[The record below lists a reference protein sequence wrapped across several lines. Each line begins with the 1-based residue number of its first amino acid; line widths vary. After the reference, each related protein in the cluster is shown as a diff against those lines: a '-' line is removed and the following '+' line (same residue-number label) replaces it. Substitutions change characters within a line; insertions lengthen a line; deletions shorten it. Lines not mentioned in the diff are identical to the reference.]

1 MSCMCSYGKGGGGGG
16 QRVRRRRNCDF
27 HTAVMNAVNIHT
39 VRSFMIHS
47 TREEDGGERER
58 AR

>member
-1 MSCMCSYGKGGGGGG
+1 MCSYGKEGEVGG
-16 QRVRRRRNCDF
+16 QRVRRRNCDF